1 MSGLHYSYKNST
13 AKDQALINWFVAC
26 NPPPSDWL
34 NACPETEKSVVCL
47 MRPYVT
53 HVFVVQKKVNCKISY
68 SNFGDIHL
76 ILDPTVTLTH
86 STSSATVTEGVKVT
100 LTCAS
105 TYTKSTTYSFT
116 KGGTAHNTGVS
127 GAVLTITSTAVSD
140 AGIYVCKQSV
150 GSAVYSSVAVTLK
163 GNQKCNFYTLQ
174 LCITN
179 TVLSSSL

>member
-1 MSGLHYSYKNST
+1 MSWDREICRL
-13 AKDQALINWFVAC
+13 F
-26 NPPPSDWL
+26 
-34 NACPETEKSVVCL
+34 NAAIRHTCL
-47 MRPYVT
+47 CRA
-53 HVFVVQKKVNCKISY
+53 KKVNCKISY

-179 TVLSSSL
+179 TVLSSSLWIDEFYQSISRLHSQPIFN